1 MKQAHF
7 KFAVTLALAFSLAAP
22 AFAHGFIERAEPPV
36 GGAVAESPA
45 QVQVWF
51 SEPMEPR
58 FSALEVFP
66 AGSAMR
72 IDLGDSRVAW
82 DNSLAVSLP
91 PALPRGAYTV
101 VWRVVTLSDGHE
113 TGGAY
118 SFGVGASAASEPTSS
133 APRSPLDDV
142 FRFLSLAGQLLFVGM
157 AAFRW
162 AIRLNDEDRFR
173 LALFWVVHVV
183 RAALV
188 AGLIG
193 ALYAHLRDVNAP
205 AVEVLRTQWGALW
218 LARAA
223 LVGAVVIRIEP
234 LLRGSDTRP
243 ALAVGGLLLLTTS
256 LASHSAAKFGVTGAA
271 FDWFHLLAAA
281 VWSGGVLCAA
291 IAVAHGEREF
301 LTNFSNL
308 AMAAVGA
315 LVVSGVWL
323 GVGQVGSWAGLL
335 LTAYGR
341 ALLIKLAVVALAF
354 GLGAVNAVIAD
365 AIRSHAL
372 MRIEVALGVLI
383 ILGAAALTNLPP
395 AVSQTTDGAPTRIEL
410 RKTAGDL
417 VSALALFPARAGANT
432 AEAKL
437 TDAAGK
443 PVVYA
448 DVSLQ
453 FHPLTANA
461 VVSELRLSEIGNGV
475 YSASGVNLTAEGDWE
490 VLLAVNPARLAGREN
505 ARQYVNFDYSI
516 GPDGAVRAG
525 GESLP
530 APVRAVGWLNRYAV
544 ALAAGAFLA
553 GAAGWS
559 WLAWRGLPRTRWSA
573 MLWLV
578 PGLLIAGAIWFWIA
592 LNY

>member
-1 MKQAHF
+1 MDHERVVATSV
-7 KFAVTLALAFSLAAP
+7 ALALAFSFAAP
-22 AFAHGFIERAEPPV
+22 ALAHGLIEEAEPPV
-36 GGAVAESPA
+36 GGAVAASPA
-45 QVQVWF
+45 QVQAWF
-51 SEPMEPR
+51 SEPMELR

-66 AGSAMR
+66 AGSATR
-72 IDLGDSRVAW
+72 IDLGDSRVESG
-82 DNSLAVSLP
+82 NSLAVSLP

-118 SFGVGASAASEPTSS
+118 SFGVGVSAASEPTSS
-133 APRSPLDDV
+133 APHSLLDDV
-142 FRFLSLAGQLLFVGM
+142 FRFLSLAGQSLFVGV

-173 LALFWVVHVV
+173 LALFWIMHVV

-188 AGLIG
+188 VGLIG

-205 AVEVLRTQWGALW
+205 VLEVLRTQWGALW

-223 LVGAVVIRIEP
+223 LVGAIAIWIEP
-234 LLRGSDTRP
+234 LLSGGDTRP

-256 LASHSAAKFGVTGAA
+256 FANHSAAKFGLAGAA

-301 LTNFSNL
+301 LANFSNL

-315 LVVSGVWL
+315 LIVSGVWL

-335 LTAYGR
+335 LTVYGR

-354 GLGAVNAVIAD
+354 GLGAVNAAQIGQHVN
-365 AIRSHAL
+365 AL
-372 MRIEVALGVLI
+372 MRIEVVLGVLI

-395 AVSQTTDGAPTRIEL
+395 AVSQTTDGAPPRIEL

-432 AEAKL
+432 VEAKL

-490 VLLAVNPARLAGREN
+490 VLLAVD

-553 GAAGWS
+553 SAAGWS
-559 WLAWRGLPRTRWSA
+559 WLAWRGLPRARWSA
-573 MLWLV
+573 ALWLV
-578 PGLLIAGAIWFWIA
+578 PGLLIAGAIWFWIV